1 MAQIKTSTAV
11 PELQAVKIEAKEFGA
26 VKDLNRQAIAQLIVS
41 LQSNQHRATAS
52 TKNRGEVAG
61 STRKPWRQKGT
72 GRARVGSIRTPLWRG
87 GGRVFGPTSDR
98 NYQKKINKQ
107 LLVPAIQWLLSK
119 KADAGLVEKVQNL
132 SAENLTNT
140 KTALRIFSPS
150 LHQSNLL
157 VIDATENAIKRVLR
171 NVPYIDLVLA
181 AELNLIDLAKARH
194 IIFSE
199 LGLKTLRARF
209 KKQI

>member
-1 MAQIKTSTAV
+1 MAQIETSTAV
-11 PELQAVKIEAKEFGA
+11 PELQVVKIEAKEFGA

-98 NYQKKINKQ
+98 NYRKKINKQ

-132 SAENLTNT
+132 SVENLTNT
-140 KTALRIFSPS
+140 KTALRIFGPS
-150 LHQSNLL
+150 LCQSNLL

-171 NVPYIDLVLA
+171 NVQYINLVLA

>member
-11 PELQAVKIEAKEFGA
+11 PELQVVKIESKELGP
-26 VKDLNRQAIAQLIVS
+26 VNDLNRQAIAQLIVS

-132 SAENLTNT
+132 SVEHFTNT
-140 KTALRIFSPS
+140 KTALRIFGPS
-150 LHQSNLL
+150 LHRSNLL
-157 VIDATENAIKRVLR
+157 VIDATENVIKRVLR
-171 NVPYIDLVLA
+171 NVSYINLVLA

-199 LGLKTLRARF
+199 LGLKALRARF